1 MTDYDSGG
9 EERSM
14 PRQIST
20 QLSSLLAKPVIWTQ
34 TTLDLLPPDDSPIY
48 LSTSQFTVSD
58 KNYLP
63 HLQAA
68 DEIKQT
74 IGSGTNLVNVRIQ
87 NVDKQF
93 GEMAAADELSNIP
106 AVIGRVFQEVSGG
119 TILWEPLFT
128 GVANVV
134 EFDESSVRIEVV
146 SDLTA
151 AGYVVSA
158 WSLSDHCQFVF
169 KQADTCG
176 YSGSETSCNLRRLSL
191 GGCLGRANEHRFG
204 GMEFPDPQMPDP
216 PTGGQDLP
224 GGGGIGLPSCP
235 REDQWVLVKE
245 GDGISTRRAG
255 ALRRGDLLLDPRT
268 DRANRV
274 EEVSSHECEIWV
286 AETYR
291 RSLIF
296 ASGSHP
302 LIRDLTDKKGTA
314 ISTLERGSHV
324 MVFSAGGLW
333 IEPLRH
339 VRNTGKIGRVVKLT
353 LSPGHIYA
361 AGHDAGAMILAHNSK
376 PIGDPEV

>member
-1 MTDYDSGG
+1 
-9 EERSM
+9 M

-20 QLSSLLAKPVIWTQ
+20 QLASLLSKPVIWTQ
-34 TTLDLLPPDDSPIY
+34 TTLDLFPPNDSPIY
-48 LSTSQFTVSD
+48 LSTSQFTAAG

-63 HLQAA
+63 HLIAA

-74 IGSGTNLVNVRIQ
+74 IGVGTNLVNVRIQ

-93 GEMAAADELSNIP
+93 GEMAVADELSNVP
-106 AVIGRVFQEVSGG
+106 AVIGRAFQDIAGG

-128 GVANVV
+128 GVANAV
-134 EFDESSVRIEVV
+134 EFDEGSVRIEVV

-169 KQADTCG
+169 KQSDTCG

-204 GMEFPDPQMPDP
+204 GMEFPDPQVPDP
-216 PTGGQDLP
+216 PTGGQDFP
-224 GGGGIGLPSCP
+224 GGGGGGLPSCP
-235 REDQWVLVKE
+235 REDQWVLVME
-245 GDGISTRRAG
+245 GERIATRRAG
-255 ALRRGDLLLDPRT
+255 AVQRGDLLVDPRT
-268 DRANRV
+268 DRVNRV
-274 EEVSSHECEIWV
+274 EEVSIHECEIWA

-291 RSLIF
+291 RGLIF

-302 LIRDLTDKKGTA
+302 LIGGMTDKKGRA
-314 ISTLERGSHV
+314 ISALERGNRV
-324 MVFSAGGLW
+324 MVFTGTGLW
-333 IEPLRH
+333 IEPLRQ
-339 VRNTGKIGRVVKLT
+339 VRNTGKFGRVVKLT

-376 PIGDPEV
+376 PVGGPEV